1 MSTLRDLGRK
11 AWADAPTRL
20 RSLMGSWVGALAGAS
35 FYGSLVATVNWDAGP
50 EQALRSAMGHALI
63 SAVLTVVGTGSMRAV
78 HSRHAPA
85 SHRTLM
91 TFLAGML
98 LTYILL
104 ISVHLLLNTQ
114 RIFLSL
120 VPGIVPNILFCA
132 TYSRL
137 LTHDSLRTRPDQ
149 CLAQSHLAAFQECT
163 P

>member
-1 MSTLRDLGRK
+1 MIIFSINR
-11 AWADAPTRL
+11 P
-20 RSLMGSWVGALAGAS
+20 
-35 FYGSLVATVNWDAGP
+35 
-50 EQALRSAMGHALI
+50 
-63 SAVLTVVGTGSMRAV
+63 
-78 HSRHAPA
+78 
-85 SHRTLM
+85 
-91 TFLAGML
+91 
-98 LTYILL
+98 ILL
-104 ISVHLLLNTQ
+104 ATIVARELSPGQPVHLLLNTQ